1 MKARERARTIKGR
14 PSRFMGSKS
23 NILVVDD
30 NPDKLNLIKAAL
42 DLAGYNVTTATDGEE
57 ALAAIES
64 YQPDLV
70 VTDVMMPRM
79 NGYELAQRIR
89 ANPVTKFIPVIMQT
103 AAGRRSEDLRR
114 ANEVGAL
121 GYITDPTDLELL
133 LARTRT
139 LLEFKAYL
147 DVCEEAAFTDHL
159 TGLANRRRFE
169 RQLEREVGRMARFGH
184 PFSLLMLDID
194 SFKSLND
201 TYGHDAGDEAI
212 RRISRVLREG
222 TRGIDLAARIG
233 GEEFAIL
240 LVETNKDGGIEVAER
255 LRAAIKMLEIP
266 RAGHITGSFGVAEC
280 PGDAQTSTDLL
291 KAADVALY
299 EAKRNGRDRVVTMGA
314 LKTNSMAAGDVQGE
328 GNIELVSRG

>member
-1 MKARERARTIKGR
+1 MH
-14 PSRFMGSKS
+14 SKS

-30 NPDKLNLIKAAL
+30 NPDKLQLIEAAL
-42 DLAGYNVTTATDGEE
+42 SLAGYQVNTAADGVE

-70 VTDVMMPRM
+70 ITDVMMPRM

-121 GYITDPTDLELL
+121 GYITDPTDIDLL

-169 RQLEREVGRMARFGH
+169 RQLEREVARVERFGH
-184 PFSLLMLDID
+184 PFTLLMLDID
-194 SFKSLND
+194 SFKNLND
-201 TYGHDAGDEAI
+201 TFGHDAGDDAI
-212 RRISRVLREG
+212 RRLSKALCEG

-233 GEEFAIL
+233 GEEFAVL
-240 LVETNKDGGIEVAER
+240 LVETRKDGGFEVAER
-255 LRAAIKMLEIP
+255 LRVAIKSLELP
-266 RAGHITGSFGVAEC
+266 QAGHITASFGVAEC
-280 PGDAQTSTDLL
+280 PGDAQTAAEIL

-299 EAKRNGRDRVVTMGA
+299 EAKRNGRDQVVK
-314 LKTNSMAAGDVQGE
+314 LKSLRSNSMAAGDVQGD
-328 GNIELVSRG
+328 GNLEVASRG

>member
-1 MKARERARTIKGR
+1 ME
-14 PSRFMGSKS
+14 SKS

-30 NPDKLNLIKAAL
+30 NPDKLSLIEAAL
-42 DLAGYNVTTATDGEE
+42 SLAGYNVTTATDGDE

-70 VTDVMMPRM
+70 ITDVMMPRM

-103 AAGRRSEDLRR
+103 AAGRRAEDLRR
-114 ANEVGAL
+114 ASEVGAL
-121 GYITDPTDLELL
+121 GYITDPTDLDLL

-169 RQLEREVGRMARFGH
+169 RQLEREVGRVQRFEH
-184 PFSLLMLDID
+184 PFSLLMIDID
-194 SFKSLND
+194 SFKTLND
-201 TYGHDAGDEAI
+201 TFGHDAGDEAI
-212 RRISRVLREG
+212 RRISKVLREG

-233 GEEFAIL
+233 GEEFAVL
-240 LVETNKDGGIEVAER
+240 LVETSKVGGFEVAER
-255 LRAAIKMLEIP
+255 LRAAIKALEIP
-266 RAGHITGSFGVAEC
+266 KAGHVTASFGVAEC
-280 PGDAQTSTDLL
+280 PGDAQTAADIL
-291 KAADVALY
+291 KAADIALY
-299 EAKRNGRDRVVTMGA
+299 EAKRNGRDQVVAMES
-314 LKTNSMAAGDVQGE
+314 LRSNSMAAGDVQGD
-328 GNIELVSRG
+328 GNLGVASRG

>member
-1 MKARERARTIKGR
+1 MQ
-14 PSRFMGSKS
+14 SKS
-23 NILVVDD
+23 NILVVND
-30 NPDKLNLIKAAL
+30 NPDKLSLIEAAL
-42 DLAGYNVTTATDGEE
+42 KLAGYNVTTATDGDE
-57 ALAAIES
+57 ALATIES

-70 VTDVMMPRM
+70 ITDVMMPRM
-79 NGYELAQRIR
+79 NGYELAERIR

-114 ANEVGAL
+114 ANEAGAL
-121 GYITDPTDLELL
+121 GYITDPTDLDLL

-169 RQLEREVGRMARFGH
+169 RQLEREVGRMSRFGH

-194 SFKSLND
+194 SFKNLND
-201 TYGHDAGDEAI
+201 SYGHDAGDEAI
-212 RRISRVLREG
+212 RRISKVLREG

-240 LVETNKDGGIEVAER
+240 LVETNKEGGLEVAER
-255 LRAAIKMLEIP
+255 LRAAIKALEIP
-266 RAGHITGSFGVAEC
+266 KAGRITGSFGVAEC
-280 PGDAQTSTDLL
+280 PSDAQTAAEIL

-299 EAKRNGRDRVVTMGA
+299 EAKRNGRDQVVAMGEA
-314 LKTNSMAAGDVQGE
+314 KSNSVAAGDVQGD
-328 GNIELVSRG
+328 GNIGVISRG

>member
-1 MKARERARTIKGR
+1 ME
-14 PSRFMGSKS
+14 SKS

-30 NPDKLNLIKAAL
+30 NPDKLALIEAAL
-42 DLAGYNVTTATDGEE
+42 SLAGYNVTTATDGVE
-57 ALAAIES
+57 ALAAIDS

-70 VTDVMMPRM
+70 ITDVMMPRM

-89 ANPVTKFIPVIMQT
+89 GNPVTKFIPVIMQT

-114 ANEVGAL
+114 ASEVGAL
-121 GYITDPTDLELL
+121 GYITDPTDLDLL

-147 DVCEEAAFTDHL
+147 DICEEAAFTDHL

-194 SFKSLND
+194 SFKNLND
-201 TYGHDAGDEAI
+201 SYGHDAGDEAI
-212 RRISRVLREG
+212 RRIGRVLREG

-233 GEEFAIL
+233 GEEFAII
-240 LVETNKDGGIEVAER
+240 LVETSKEGGLEVAER
-255 LRAAIKMLEIP
+255 LRAAIKALEIP
-266 RAGHITGSFGVAEC
+266 LAGHITGSFGVAEC
-280 PGDAQTSTDLL
+280 PSDAQTSADIL

-299 EAKRNGRDRVVTMGA
+299 EAKRNGRDQVVAMGGS
-314 LKTNSMAAGDVQGE
+314 KSNSMAAGDVQGE
-328 GNIELVSRG
+328 GNIGVVSRG

>member
-1 MKARERARTIKGR
+1 ME
-14 PSRFMGSKS
+14 SKS

-30 NPDKLNLIKAAL
+30 NPDKLSLIEAAL
-42 DLAGYNVTTATDGEE
+42 NLAGYNVTTATDGDE
-57 ALAAIES
+57 ALASIES

-70 VTDVMMPRM
+70 ITDVMMPRM

-89 ANPVTKFIPVIMQT
+89 ANPITKFIPVIMQT

-114 ANEVGAL
+114 ANEAGAL
-121 GYITDPTDLELL
+121 GYITDPTDLDLL

-169 RQLEREVGRMARFGH
+169 RQLEREVARIGRYGH
-184 PFSLLMLDID
+184 AFSLLMIDID
-194 SFKSLND
+194 SFKDLND
-201 TYGHDAGDEAI
+201 SFGHDAGDEAI
-212 RRISRVLREG
+212 RRLSKVLREG

-233 GEEFAIL
+233 GEEFAVL
-240 LVETNKDGGIEVAER
+240 LVETSKQGGFEVAER
-255 LRAAIKMLEIP
+255 LRAAIKVLEIP
-266 RAGHITGSFGVAEC
+266 NARHITASFGVAEC
-280 PGDAQTSTDLL
+280 PSDAQTAADVW

-299 EAKRNGRDRVVTMGA
+299 EAKRNGRDRVVAMEPA
-314 LKTNSMAAGDVQGE
+314 RSNSMAAGDVQGD
-328 GNIELVSRG
+328 GNLGLISRG

>member
-1 MKARERARTIKGR
+1 ME
-14 PSRFMGSKS
+14 SKS

-30 NPDKLNLIKAAL
+30 NPDKLSLIEAAL
-42 DLAGYNVTTATDGEE
+42 NLAGYNVTTATDGDE
-57 ALAAIES
+57 ALASIES

-70 VTDVMMPRM
+70 ITDVMMPRM

-114 ANEVGAL
+114 ANEAGAL
-121 GYITDPTDLELL
+121 GYITDPTDLDLL

-169 RQLEREVGRMARFGH
+169 RQLEREVARMGRYGH
-184 PFSLLMLDID
+184 AFSLLMIDID
-194 SFKSLND
+194 SFKDLND
-201 TYGHDAGDEAI
+201 SFGHDAGDEAI
-212 RRISRVLREG
+212 RRLSKVLREG

-233 GEEFAIL
+233 GEEFAVL
-240 LVETNKDGGIEVAER
+240 LVETGKEGGAEVAER
-255 LRAAIKMLEIP
+255 LRAAIKVLEIP
-266 RAGHITGSFGVAEC
+266 NARHITASFGVAEC
-280 PGDAQTSTDLL
+280 PTDAQTAADVW

-299 EAKRNGRDRVVTMGA
+299 EAKRNGRDRVVAMQA
-314 LKTNSMAAGDVQGE
+314 ERSNSMAAGDVQGD
-328 GNIELVSRG
+328 GNLGLISRG

>member
-1 MKARERARTIKGR
+1 MEPK
-14 PSRFMGSKS
+14 P

-30 NPDKLNLIKAAL
+30 SPDKLSLLEAAL
-42 DLAGYNVTTATDGEE
+42 CLAGYRVTTATDGDE

-70 VTDVMMPRM
+70 ITDVMMPRM

-89 ANPVTKFIPVIMQT
+89 ANPLTKFIPVIMQT
-103 AAGRRSEDLRR
+103 AASRSAEDSRR
-114 ANEVGAL
+114 ASEAGAL
-121 GYITDPTDLELL
+121 GYITDPTDLDLL

-169 RQLEREVGRMARFGH
+169 RQLEREVSRTERFGH
-184 PFSLLMLDID
+184 PFSLLMIDID
-194 SFKSLND
+194 NFKKLND
-201 TYGHDAGDEAI
+201 SFGHDAGDDAI

-233 GEEFAIL
+233 GEEFAVL
-240 LVETNKDGGIEVAER
+240 LVETNQQAGIEVAER
-255 LRAAIKMLEIP
+255 LRVGIRGLNIP
-266 RAGHITGSFGVAEC
+266 SGEQVTASFGVAEC
-280 PGDAQTSTDLL
+280 PTDAQTAAGIL

-299 EAKRNGRDRVVTMGA
+299 EAKREGRDRVVGTPA
-314 LKTNSMAAGDVQGE
+314 LRSNSMAASDVQND
-328 GNIELVSRG
+328 GNRGMASRG

>member
-1 MKARERARTIKGR
+1 MH
-14 PSRFMGSKS
+14 SKS

-30 NPDKLNLIKAAL
+30 NPDKLHLIEAAL
-42 DLAGYNVTTATDGEE
+42 SLAGYQVTTASDGVE

-70 VTDVMMPRM
+70 ITDVMMPRM

-103 AAGRRSEDLRR
+103 AAGRRAEDLRR
-114 ANEVGAL
+114 ASEVGAL
-121 GYITDPTDLELL
+121 GYITDPTDLDLL

-169 RQLEREVGRMARFGH
+169 RQLEREVARVERFER
-184 PFSLLMLDID
+184 PFTLLMIDID
-194 SFKSLND
+194 NFKNLND
-201 TYGHDAGDEAI
+201 NFGHDAGDDAI
-212 RRISRVLREG
+212 RRLSKVLREG

-233 GEEFAIL
+233 GEEFAVL
-240 LVETNKDGGIEVAER
+240 LVETSKDGGVEVAER
-255 LRAAIKMLEIP
+255 LRMAIKLLEIP
-266 RAGHITGSFGVAEC
+266 RAGGMTASFGVAEC
-280 PGDAQTSTDLL
+280 PSDAQTAADIL

-299 EAKRNGRDRVVTMGA
+299 EAKRNGRDQVVA
-314 LKTNSMAAGDVQGE
+314 LQSLRSNSMAAGDVQGD
-328 GNIELVSRG
+328 GNLGLASRG

>member
-1 MKARERARTIKGR
+1 M
-14 PSRFMGSKS
+14 SKF

-42 DLAGYNVTTATDGEE
+42 DLAGYNVTTATDGDE
-57 ALAAIES
+57 ALIAIES

-70 VTDVMMPRM
+70 ITDVMMPRI

-89 ANPVTKFIPVIMQT
+89 ANPITKFIPVIMQT

-121 GYITDPTDLELL
+121 GYITDPTDLDLL

-147 DVCEEAAFTDHL
+147 DVCEEAALTDHL

-169 RQLEREVGRMARFGH
+169 RQLEREVARMERYGH
-184 PFSLLMLDID
+184 PFSLLMIDID
-194 SFKSLND
+194 SFKDLND
-201 TYGHDAGDEAI
+201 SFGHDAGDEAI
-212 RRISRVLREG
+212 RRLSKVLREG

-233 GEEFAIL
+233 GEEFAVL
-240 LVETNKDGGIEVAER
+240 LVETTKERGFEVAER
-255 LRAAIKMLEIP
+255 LRLAIKDLEFP
-266 RAGHITGSFGVAEC
+266 KARHITASFGVAEC
-280 PGDAQTSTDLL
+280 PTDAQTAADVW

-299 EAKRNGRDRVVTMGA
+299 EAKKTGRDRVVAM
-314 LKTNSMAAGDVQGE
+314 NSAQSNSIAAGDVQGE
-328 GNIELVSRG
+328 GNFGIASRG

>member
-1 MKARERARTIKGR
+1 MEPK
-14 PSRFMGSKS
+14 F

-30 NPDKLNLIKAAL
+30 NPDKLDLIKAAL
-42 DLAGYNVTTATDGEE
+42 TLAGYNVTSATDGDE
-57 ALAAIES
+57 ALTAIES

-70 VTDVMMPRM
+70 ITDVMMPRL

-89 ANPVTKFIPVIMQT
+89 ANPLTKFIPVIMQT
-103 AAGRRSEDLRR
+103 AAGRRTEDLRR
-114 ANEVGAL
+114 ANEAGAL

-169 RQLEREVGRMARFGH
+169 RQLEREVARVERFGR
-184 PFSLLMLDID
+184 PFSLLMIDID

-201 TYGHDAGDEAI
+201 SFGHDTGDEAI
-212 RRISRVLREG
+212 RRIGKVLQEG

-233 GEEFAIL
+233 GEEFAVL
-240 LVETNKDGGIEVAER
+240 LVETSKQGGLEVAER
-255 LRAAIKMLEIP
+255 LRTAIKTLEIP
-266 RAGHITGSFGVAEC
+266 HAKHITASFGVAEC
-280 PGDAQTSTDLL
+280 PGDAQTTADIL
-291 KAADVALY
+291 KAADVAWY
-299 EAKRNGRDRVVTMGA
+299 EAKRTGRDRVVAMPSSFRS
-314 LKTNSMAAGDVQGE
+314 NSVAAGDVQSVE
-328 GNIELVSRG
+328 I